1 MKINENG
8 IIRDMTPEEIAEMK
22 EMAKNALEEPVSDTE
37 RLIRIEDGL
46 SKVLKFLGVEN

>member
-8 IIRDMTPEEIAEMK
+8 VIREMTETEIAEM
-22 EMAKNALEEPVSDTE
+22 EELAKNVPEEPVSDTE

-46 SKVLKFLGVEN
+46 AKVLKYLGVD

>member
-8 IIRDMTPEEIAEMK
+8 VIREMTEAEIAEM
-22 EMAKNALEEPVSDTE
+22 EELAKNAPEEPVSDTE

-46 SKVLKFLGVEN
+46 AKVLKYLGVD